1 MALDCALEPAVQPC
15 SIDQANQ
22 TICKMARR
30 TPKDLGPLEE
40 AIGHVFSHRALLE
53 QALTHV
59 SALPA
64 SAGRIGSYQR
74 LEFLGDRVVGLVIAR
89 MLFDAFPDD
98 AEGQLSRRLAELVRR
113 ESCAEVA
120 VAWGL
125 GPYLRLGAGEALVGV
140 RRNEA
145 LLADA
150 CEAVIGA
157 VFLDAGFEV
166 AAQVVRRAFQPRMH
180 APRRPLRDAKTALQE
195 WAQGQGHP
203 TPSYRIV
210 DRQGPDHAPRFVIA
224 VEAAGLKVE
233 TGQGRSRREAEQAA
247 AQAFL
252 KREAVEG
259 WNTAALADKDRDDG

>member
-1 MALDCALEPAVQPC
+1 MALGRTLEPAVQPC
-15 SIDQANQ
+15 PISQSVY
-22 TICKMARR
+22 KMARR
-30 TPKDLGPLEE
+30 TPKDFGPLEE
-40 AIGHVFSHRALLE
+40 AIGHVFANRALLE

-64 SAGRIGSYQR
+64 SAGRVGSYQR
-74 LEFLGDRVVGLVIAR
+74 LEFLGDRVVGLVIAQ
-89 MLFDAFPDD
+89 MLFDAFPED

-120 VAWGL
+120 IAWGL

-150 CEAVIGA
+150 CEALIGA
-157 VFLDAGFEV
+157 VFLDAGFE
-166 AAQVVRRAFQPRMH
+166 AAGLVVRRAFQPRMH

-195 WAQGQGHP
+195 WAQGLGHP
-203 TPSYRIV
+203 TPSYHIV
-210 DRQGPDHAPRFVIA
+210 ERQGPDHAPRFVIA
-224 VEAAGLKVE
+224 VEAAGLAAE
-233 TGQGRSRREAEQAA
+233 TGRGRSRREAEQAA

-252 KREAVEG
+252 KREAVTG
-259 WNTAALADKDRDDG
+259 WDEAVSAGKDRDDG